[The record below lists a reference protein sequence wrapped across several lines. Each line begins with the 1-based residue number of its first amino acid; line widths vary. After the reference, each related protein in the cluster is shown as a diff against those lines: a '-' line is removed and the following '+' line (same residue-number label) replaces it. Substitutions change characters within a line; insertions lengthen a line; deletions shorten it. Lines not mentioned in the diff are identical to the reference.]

1 MRGFLLAFLVACTP
15 PLAFVVA
22 PTFTPDKQAQIAQ
35 AAATWNRLT
44 VAEKRIT
51 LEGGEWSILEVDP
64 GTGWNG
70 SCTPSRR
77 IIRIHP
83 EPHNATTYAV
93 ALHEFGHALGLMH
106 TPRGVMNPEVATTEF
121 SDEDFAECKR
131 VEACSP

>member
-1 MRGFLLAFLVACTP
+1 MRALLLAFLVSCAP

-35 AAATWNRLT
+35 AAEEWNQRT
-44 VAEKRIT
+44 ASSKRIT
-51 LEGGEWSILEVDP
+51 LDGGEWSILEVDP

-106 TPRGVMNPEVATTEF
+106 TPRGVMFADEATTEF
-121 SDEDFAECKR
+121 SDEDLAECRR
-131 VEACSP
+131 VEACK